1 MRYSMTGLS
10 TIFDYI
16 SFTKFLI
23 VIVALGGILLAKLL
37 TKKENRARMPGTL
50 DVVRRY
56 KWMFILFL
64 VIYFEK
70 NWVDRLNHPIRYYLG
85 LDFTDLI
92 HSLEGDFIYY
102 FQSTFESKYLTN
114 FFAPFYIVSYIFVN
128 YFSVIY
134 FGFQTHTRLTA
145 KMAINYMV
153 IYIISIP
160 FYLFTPVDVTSN
172 VIKNVNPILYE
183 YSPVFH
189 EFFNKVDPLDN
200 CFPSLHIAIPFSL
213 FLLMWHHRKRN
224 NDHRFDRYLYIVIA
238 INLLYVFAILYLG
251 VHWLI
256 DIIGGVLVGWLGWIM
271 VETLT
276 PKYLYM
282 TRRADQAIR
291 YQLKSITYIV
301 DTPGKFREY
310 VRARSERM
318 KKQSIRPFSGSGIE
332 KRSYQRILAALI
344 DIVIVLIPGLLLFR
358 EFQFSLV
365 KFDDFWFFTLLVY
378 FLYFVSLEYFFQTTV
393 GKRIFSLRI
402 VSIGDTNWAVASK
415 TGSELEAFS
424 PIGFKEVF
432 KRNAYKLFYPLV
444 LIDYAVS
451 YLHRV
456 QLHFSRKRKERGSK
470 ENNISSP

>member
-1 MRYSMTGLS
+1 MRYPMTGFS
-10 TIFDYI
+10 IIFEYI

-23 VIVALGGILLAKLL
+23 LIIAVGGILLAKLL
-37 TKKENRARMPGTL
+37 TKKENRARMPKTL

-64 VIYFEK
+64 IIYFEK

-134 FGFQTHTRLTA
+134 FAFQKHARLTT

-153 IYIISIP
+153 IYVISIP

-172 VIKNVNPILYE
+172 VIKDVNPILYE

-189 EFFNKVDPLDN
+189 EFFAKVDPLDN

-224 NDHRFDRYLYIVIA
+224 NDRRFDRYLYIVIA

-276 PKYLYM
+276 PRYLYM

-291 YQLKSITYIV
+291 YQLKSIANIA
-301 DTPGKFREY
+301 DTPAQFREY
-310 VRARSERM
+310 VRARSESM
-318 KKQSIRPFSGSGIE
+318 KEQSIRPFSGRGMN
-332 KRSYQRILAALI
+332 KRVYGRIIAAMI
-344 DIVIVLIPGLLLFR
+344 DIVIVLTPGLLLFR
-358 EFQFSLV
+358 EFQFSFV

-378 FLYFVSLEYFFQTTV
+378 LLYFVPLEYFFRTTV

-402 VSIGDTNWAVASK
+402 VSMGDTNWAVTANA
-415 TGSELEAFS
+415 GPELEDFS
-424 PIGFKEVF
+424 RLGFKEVF
-432 KRNAYKLFYPLV
+432 KRNLYKLFYPL
-444 LIDYAVS
+444 LLLDYAVA
-451 YLHRV
+451 YLYRV
-456 QLHFSRKRKERGSK
+456 QRHFSGNRK
-470 ENNISSP
+470 